1 MSKVRDYQKLAED
14 ILEAVG
20 GEENVLSAARCA
32 TRLRLVL
39 KRSNPKAKE
48 AINAMPGVI
57 TVVENGGQ
65 FQVVIGQHVGEVYE
79 HFSNLVQLQ
88 TSDDDQPNEHKGTI
102 LNRVI
107 ATMSAVFAPFVYILA
122 AAGILQ
128 GALILINLIFPSF
141 SKTGTYEVF
150 SFISWAP
157 FTFLP
162 IFIAITAAKHFKTNM
177 YIAVACTA
185 ALVSPS
191 WTEIAGRVASGE
203 GVTFLGIALSET
215 VYTSS
220 VLPPLFLV
228 WILSY
233 VEKFLNKRIHEVVKP
248 LFVPFLCMVV
258 MVPLTILLIGP
269 LSTAGA
275 NGIANGYNVL
285 AENVPALAGAII
297 GGFWQVLV
305 IFGVHWGIT
314 PMVLANFEQYGRD
327 SFQAYQTIA
336 VIAQVGAVM
345 GVILKARNRETRK
358 VGVSAGITG
367 LFGIT
372 EPAIYGVTLRFKK
385 PFIFG
390 CISGAVGAVVAS
402 FFTPYY
408 FAYAGLPGPLTIVNG
423 IDADYP
429 TSIIGILIGVAIA
442 LILPVVL
449 IQMFGY
455 GEDTV
460 EQSAGETPLKDQD
473 GETANTSMNNEEMIT
488 APLTGKVLSLSEVP
502 DAVFS
507 SGAMGKGFAIHP
519 TDNKLFAPFDGSVVM
534 LAPTKHAIGLRS
546 KFGVELLVHVGIDT
560 VSLDGSAFTLNIKEG
575 DKVKKG
581 ELLMTFDQEAI
592 ESKGLQT
599 ITPVIITNTQAY
611 EDVIVEERSTC
622 QPTDVMMTIVK

>member
-20 GEENVLSAARCA
+20 GEENVVSAARCA

-48 AINAMPGVI
+48 AVNAMPGVI

-79 HFSNLVQLQ
+79 YFSNLVQLQ
-88 TSDDDQPNEHKGTI
+88 TSDDDQPNENKGTI
-102 LNRVI
+102 LNRII

-185 ALVSPS
+185 ALVSPA

-336 VIAQVGAVM
+336 VIAQVGAVL

-390 CISGAVGAVVAS
+390 CISGAVGAIVAS

-423 IDADYP
+423 ISADYP

-442 LILPVVL
+442 LILPVLL
-449 IQMFGY
+449 IQLFGY

-460 EQSAGETPLKDQD
+460 DQPAGETPVKDQD
-473 GETANTSMNNEEMIT
+473 GETTQASMNNEEMIT

-581 ELLMTFDQEAI
+581 DLLMTFDQEAI

>member
-20 GEENVLSAARCA
+20 GEENVVSAARCA
-32 TRLRLVL
+32 TRPRLVL

-48 AINAMPGVI
+48 AVNAMPGVI

-79 HFSNLVQLQ
+79 HFSSLVQLRP
-88 TSDDDQPNEHKGTI
+88 SDDDQVNENKGTV

-128 GALILINLIFPSF
+128 GALILINLLFPSF

-233 VEKFLNKRIHEVVKP
+233 VERFLNKRIHEVVKP
-248 LFVPFLCMVV
+248 LFVPFICMVV

-275 NGIANGYNVL
+275 NGIANGYNFL
-285 AENVPALAGAII
+285 AEHVPALAGAII

-314 PMVLANFEQYGRD
+314 PIVLANFEQYGRD

-336 VIAQVGAVM
+336 VIAQVGAVL

-390 CISGAVGAVVAS
+390 CISGAIGAIAAS

-423 IDADYP
+423 ISSDYP

-460 EQSAGETPLKDQD
+460 EQTAGATSDKDQV
-473 GETANTSMNNEEMIT
+473 GEKMNASMNNEETIP
-488 APLTGKVLSLSEVP
+488 APLAGKVIPLSEVP

-507 SGAMGKGFAIHP
+507 SGAMGKGFAIEP
-519 TDNKLFAPFDGSVVM
+519 TDNKLYAPFDGSVVM

-546 KFGVELLVHVGIDT
+546 EFGVELLVHVGIDT
-560 VSLDGSAFTLNIKEG
+560 VSLDGSAFTLHIKEG
-575 DKVKKG
+575 KEG
-581 ELLMTFDQEAI
+581 EE
-592 ESKGLQT
+592 G
-599 ITPVIITNTQAY
+599 
-611 EDVIVEERSTC
+611 
-622 QPTDVMMTIVK
+622 